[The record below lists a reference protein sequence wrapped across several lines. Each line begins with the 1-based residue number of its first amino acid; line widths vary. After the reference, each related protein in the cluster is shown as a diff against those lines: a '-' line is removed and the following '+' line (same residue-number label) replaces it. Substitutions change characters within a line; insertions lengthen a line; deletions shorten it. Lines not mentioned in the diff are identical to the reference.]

1 MMCYERKK
9 PMNKIMLS
17 LALLSILSIP
27 ASQPLQVAFVDTGVS
42 LGYLPL
48 PDGAGVSLAYQE
60 ADSGGYFSF
69 VYIAP
74 DGSMTSP
81 ARESSPYGRPERA
94 WLGACGKYLHFVA
107 NWESGQIYRYRLE
120 LPEESG
126 ICQVHEVYFP
136 WVAR

>member
-1 MMCYERKK
+1 
-9 PMNKIMLS
+9 MNKIMLA

-60 ADSGGYFSF
+60 ADSAGYFSF
-69 VYIAP
+69 VYITP

-81 ARESSPYGRPERA
+81 ARESSPYGRPARA

-107 NWESGQIYRYRLE
+107 NWESLPDGGQGGQIYRYRLE
-120 LPEESG
+120 LPKESG
-126 ICQVHEVYFP
+126 VCQVHEVYFP